1 MMLMCFLGE
10 LSHHMLLKS
19 ISISFSNSVKS
30 DSGQKT
36 HRSYSVTV
44 SHVKQ
49 EEDIS
54 PGGQIVFP
62 NGAKTLY
69 IGNQEMSD
77 ESRNGL

>member
-1 MMLMCFLGE
+1 MLP
-10 LSHHMLLKS
+10 KT

-36 HRSYSVTV
+36 HRSDSVTV
-44 SHVKQ
+44 SHVNH

-54 PGGQIVFP
+54 PGGQSITP
-62 NGAKTLY
+62 NGGKTLN

-77 ESRNGL
+77 KSRNGL

>member
-1 MMLMCFLGE
+1 MLP
-10 LSHHMLLKS
+10 KS

-36 HRSYSVTV
+36 HRSDSVTV

-54 PGGQIVFP
+54 PAGKSITP

-77 ESRNGL
+77 ESINGLCKKRWFS